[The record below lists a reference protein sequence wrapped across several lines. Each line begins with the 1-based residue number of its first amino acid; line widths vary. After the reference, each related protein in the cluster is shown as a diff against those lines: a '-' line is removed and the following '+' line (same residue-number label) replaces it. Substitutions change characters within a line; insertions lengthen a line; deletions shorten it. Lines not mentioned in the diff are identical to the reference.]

1 MQGPAQSR
9 VMDQRDS
16 RVSRRSARVA
26 TRRSLRLR
34 PVARSGR
41 TRETAKPET
50 TASASFATYLIELR
64 EESPARVT
72 VRADGSVTIPRSIR
86 NALLLDPGDRLVV
99 GFEGGVVLMRPVETI
114 VLGDEASEPAGMPA
128 GVIAE
133 FLKKR
138 RRR

>member
-1 MQGPAQSR
+1 M
-9 VMDQRDS
+9 
-16 RVSRRSARVA
+16 
-26 TRRSLRLR
+26 
-34 PVARSGR
+34 
-41 TRETAKPET
+41 
-50 TASASFATYLIELR
+50 R
-64 EESPARVT
+64 EEAPARVT

-99 GFEGGVVLMRPVETI
+99 AFEGGVVLMRPVETI
-114 VLGDEASEPAGMPA
+114 VVGGEAEAGMPA